1 MLSVRNMLVRE
12 VVRLAV
18 VAALLGAIAVGMS
31 SSPASAASKVQSC
44 PAVTAGGQ
52 SYSITVTKVS
62 CTFAKKWVGKLAGKR
77 VKSHAVRSTLSGGPS
92 GYTCFGGA
100 APSGSPV
107 PGVASNVQTNGSCRK
122 GLLATPTTPY
132 FNWTNAK
139 VGKA

>member
-1 MLSVRNMLVRE
+1 MSIRNVLVRE
-12 VVRLAV
+12 AVRLAV
-18 VAALLGAIAVGMS
+18 VVALFGVVAAGTS
-31 SSPASAASKVQSC
+31 SAPASAASKVQSC

-52 SYSITVTKVS
+52 SYSVTVTKVS

-77 VKSHAVRSTLSGGPS
+77 VESHAVRSTLSGGPS

-100 APSGSPV
+100 APSGSSV

-122 GLLATPTTPY
+122 GLLATAATPY

-139 VGKA
+139 VGKP

>member
-1 MLSVRNMLVRE
+1 MLSVRKMLVSE

-18 VAALLGAIAVGMS
+18 VVALLGVVAVGMS

-52 SYSITVTKVS
+52 SYSITVNKVS
-62 CTFAKKWVGKLAGKR
+62 CAFAEKWVGKLAGKR

-107 PGVASNVQTNGSCRK
+107 PGVADNVQTNGSCRK
-122 GLLATPTTPY
+122 GLLAAPTTPY
-132 FNWTNAK
+132 FNWTNAN
-139 VGKA
+139 VGKP